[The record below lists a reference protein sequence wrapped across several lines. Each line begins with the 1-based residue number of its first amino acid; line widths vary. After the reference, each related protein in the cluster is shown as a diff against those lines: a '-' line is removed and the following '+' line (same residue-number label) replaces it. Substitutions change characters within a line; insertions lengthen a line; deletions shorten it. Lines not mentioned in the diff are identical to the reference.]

1 MLLKPHYF
9 VGPTHGFDFISK
21 NLPISSLA
29 VLLFLLE
36 IIRKDSTVKI
46 ISFKKA
52 LFIMISELLRI
63 LNTEW
68 GCDLSIFFSA
78 YVWLHV
84 VCYLSQ
90 HVFILYLFVDVICV
104 CVRIH

>member
-1 MLLKPHYF
+1 
-9 VGPTHGFDFISK
+9 
-21 NLPISSLA
+21 
-29 VLLFLLE
+29 
-36 IIRKDSTVKI
+36 
-46 ISFKKA
+46 
-52 LFIMISELLRI
+52 MISELLRI